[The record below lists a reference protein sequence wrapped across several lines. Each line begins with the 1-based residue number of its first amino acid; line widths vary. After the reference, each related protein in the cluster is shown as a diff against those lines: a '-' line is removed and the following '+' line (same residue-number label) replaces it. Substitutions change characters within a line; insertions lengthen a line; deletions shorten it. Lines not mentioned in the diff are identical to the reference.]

1 VLLIHPGGAGAA
13 DVHSGDPIGA
23 QGNSVAVRDGLVVV
37 PVQANV
43 KTDPGQAVFFDI
55 DGHFLGA
62 VAVGA
67 LPDMAVFTPDGKRV
81 LIANEGE
88 PNDEYTTVGHGEHH
102 RRAARGGIAHASRR
116 RDSESLNAVKL

>member
-13 DVHSGDPIGA
+13 DVHSGDPIWRAGE
-23 QGNSVAVRDGLVVV
+23 QRRRPRRLVVV

-88 PNDEYTTVGHGEHH
+88 PNDEYTTDPEGTVSIIDVQHGVVSLTP
-102 RRAARGGIAHASRR
+102 ADVVTVSR
-116 RDSESLNAVKL
+116 